1 MVLATSSPHLVLDGA
16 ELVARALGAVGIK
29 VCVAHDRPATANALA
44 LAIDERAAAGLLSV
58 PTEVVTP
65 PGRYV
70 SGEESALVTGS
81 DGGES
86 TPTFRVEKP
95 TILRVG
101 GRPTLVDNAETMAN
115 IGLIGRYGPV
125 WFREVG
131 APDAPGT
138 TLLTVSGAV
147 SRPGIYE
154 IPLGTRVD
162 RVLTGAG
169 ADSGIAAVLLGG
181 YGGAWL
187 GTAALLLAAH
197 PECDG
202 DGRCVYRRRCRGRPR
217 DVELRPG
224 RDGTHCPLDG
234 RGERRTVRTVCVRA
248 PRHRRGPDA
257 ARRRALLAQACS
269 SASATASTRWRAVV
283 RAGTLTAWSAS
294 CAAPSRSSADDLAS
308 HLRSGP
314 CPGAVPTRSSPSRE
328 GRWPMAVTRRLRVD
342 RGGMRRLR
350 PLRGARPELICPR
363 RVGLP
368 GHRRAANPAR
378 AHRTGRSGRT
388 DLPPARAFSSKR
400 PLRLADHGGARST
413 PVKGARPPLELAR
426 QLAAAL
432 GSLPRTAGSTR
443 AGDRRHPG
451 EADHTSDCTS
461 PTGEAARRAYR
472 V

>member
-1 MVLATSSPHLVLDGA
+1 MALLAAQRRRPVIAVNTMEGEPASHKDEVLATSSPHLVLDGA

-44 LAIDERAAAGLLSV
+44 FAIDERAAAGLLSV

-70 SGEESALVTGS
+70 SGEESALVHWL

-187 GTAALLLAAH
+187 GPQHFSSPLTPSAMATAGASIGAGVVVALATSSCGLAETARIAHWMAGESAGQCGPCVFGLPAIAEDLTLLAA
-197 PECDG
+197 
-202 DGRCVYRRRCRGRPR
+202 GRSSHSVLERLCHRL
-217 DVELRPG
+217 DEVE
-224 RDGTHCPLDG
+224 G
-234 RGERRTVRTVCVRA
+234 RGACG
-248 PRHRRGPDA
+248 HPDG
-257 ARRRALLAQACS
+257 
-269 SASATASTRWRAVV
+269 VV
-283 RAGTLTAWSAS
+283 RIVRSALS
-294 CAAPSRSSADDLAS
+294 VFADDLAS

-314 CPGAVPTRSSPSRE
+314 CPGSR
-328 GRWPMAVTRRLRVD
+328 AHTVL
-342 RGGMRRLR
+342 
-350 PLRGARPELICPR
+350 A
-363 RVGLP
+363 LP
-368 GHRRAANPAR
+368 GR
-378 AHRTGRSGRT
+378 
-388 DLPPARAFSSKR
+388 D
-400 PLRLADHGGARST
+400 GGPWR
-413 PVKGARPPLELAR
+413 
-426 QLAAAL
+426 
-432 GSLPRTAGSTR
+432 
-443 AGDRRHPG
+443 
-451 EADHTSDCTS
+451 
-461 PTGEAARRAYR
+461 
-472 V
+472 

>member
-1 MVLATSSPHLVLDGA
+1 MTTLDSPPVTQRLLATGGPEHAGLANHLAVHGTLPVPERRDRDFAPRLVAAIEQSGLTGRGGGGFPTGKKMALLAAQRRRPVIAVNTMEGEPASHKDEVLATSSPHLVLDGA

-70 SGEESALVTGS
+70 SGEESALVHWL

-187 GTAALLLAAH
+187 GPQHFSSPLTPSAMATAGASIGAGVVVALATSSCGLAETARIAHWMAGESAGQCGPCVFGLPAIAEDLTLLAA
-197 PECDG
+197 
-202 DGRCVYRRRCRGRPR
+202 GRSSHSVLERRCHRL
-217 DVELRPG
+217 DEVE
-224 RDGTHCPLDG
+224 G
-234 RGERRTVRTVCVRA
+234 RGACG
-248 PRHRRGPDA
+248 HPDG
-257 ARRRALLAQACS
+257 
-269 SASATASTRWRAVV
+269 VV
-283 RAGTLTAWSAS
+283 RIVRSALS
-294 CAAPSRSSADDLAS
+294 VFADDLAS

-314 CPGAVPTRSSPSRE
+314 CPGSR
-328 GRWPMAVTRRLRVD
+328 AHTVL
-342 RGGMRRLR
+342 
-350 PLRGARPELICPR
+350 A
-363 RVGLP
+363 LP
-368 GHRRAANPAR
+368 GR
-378 AHRTGRSGRT
+378 
-388 DLPPARAFSSKR
+388 D
-400 PLRLADHGGARST
+400 GGPWR
-413 PVKGARPPLELAR
+413 
-426 QLAAAL
+426 
-432 GSLPRTAGSTR
+432 
-443 AGDRRHPG
+443 
-451 EADHTSDCTS
+451 
-461 PTGEAARRAYR
+461 
-472 V
+472 